1 MLKSQKTNTLVD
13 GLTERTTTLSI
24 SDQIEEID
32 DQKPC
37 TKKMVIDEGK
47 ISKAQN
53 EVKPVK
59 NKKKNLQSF
68 LKISLVQNGVPPSHK
83 LQHHAYE

>member
-37 TKKMVIDEGK
+37 TKKMVTDEGK

-53 EVKPVK
+53 KVKPVK
-59 NKKKNLQSF
+59 NKIRIF
-68 LKISLVQNGVPPSHK
+68 R
-83 LQHHAYE
+83 AF